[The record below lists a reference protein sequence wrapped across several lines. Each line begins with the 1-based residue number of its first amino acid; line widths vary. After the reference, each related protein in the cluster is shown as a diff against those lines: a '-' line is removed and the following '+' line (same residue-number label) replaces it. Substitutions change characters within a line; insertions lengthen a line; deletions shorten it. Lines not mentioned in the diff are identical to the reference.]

1 MEILEFY
8 DFFLLN
14 VYLFNLLIKVKIV
27 NNKIYGSQQHLYIF
41 QYIINNLERKKK
53 YLNPYDN
60 NNWRIHVQK

>member
-53 YLNPYDN
+53 VFKSL
-60 NNWRIHVQK
+60 